1 MKVLLDTCVLN
12 ELRHPQG
19 NPAVKAAVALVSD
32 DEIYLSA
39 LVLGEIAQGVALLP
53 DSRKKRALNSW
64 LATLG
69 SQFADRILPV
79 DAETARLWGDISA
92 RARQAGHILPVV
104 KGLLAATAL
113 RHGLHVMT
121 HTTAHFA
128 ATGALIIDPWKE
140 PEKNDDAE

>member
-92 RARQAGHILPVV
+92 RARQGGYILPVV
-104 KGLLAATAL
+104 NGLLAATAL

-121 HTTAHFA
+121 HATAQFA
-128 ATGALIIDPWKE
+128 ATGH
-140 PEKNDDAE
+140 